1 MNEANK
7 MRMFFVIMALSYIF
21 LYTWPSCSSNNS
33 SNSSSS
39 VVYVYKDVD
48 ASGFVDLYWIISAG
62 NDGMK
67 FKYIAKDGKG
77 EKTLKSGKCME
88 LTFEDLKKYVP
99 NAVIRGA
106 VQMQTKIWLLGPIEE
121 HYSGRDVYGI
131 LVPSTARLYMN
142 DGAISKDEFIELCKL
157 ELQKSS

>member
-1 MNEANK
+1 
-7 MRMFFVIMALSYIF
+7 MFFVIMGLSYIF
-21 LYTWPSCSSNNS
+21 LYIWA
-33 SNSSSS
+33 NSSSS
-39 VVYVYKDVD
+39 VVYVVYKDVG

-67 FKYIAKDGKG
+67 FEYIAKDDKGKATLASG
-77 EKTLKSGKCME
+77 ECVE
-88 LTFEDLKKYVP
+88 LTFEDLKKDVP

-106 VQMQTKIWLLGPIEE
+106 VQMKTKIWLLGPIEK

-142 DGAISKDEFIELCKL
+142 DGAISKDEFIEVCKL